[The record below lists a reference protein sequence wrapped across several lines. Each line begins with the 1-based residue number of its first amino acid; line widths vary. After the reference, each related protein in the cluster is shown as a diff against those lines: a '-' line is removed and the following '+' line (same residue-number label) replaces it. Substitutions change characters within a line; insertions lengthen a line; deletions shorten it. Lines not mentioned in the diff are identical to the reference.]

1 MLNKLFTLLVIL
13 MTAFVA
19 QAQTARVQVI
29 HNSPDPTVDVYA
41 GTTLLLDNFAFRTA
55 SAFGDVPAGIP
66 IPIGIA
72 PASSTSSLDAIFT
85 ETVTF
90 QSGSTYVVT
99 ASGVVFNAT
108 TPFGLIANANGRE
121 VATNPTKVDVAVL
134 HGAPDAPA
142 VDVVVRTGS
151 KIVSNLSYGSFTP
164 YLSLNPGEYF
174 LDVKP
179 AGSAAIV
186 QTYKADLSG
195 LAGKAV
201 YVFAS
206 GFLTAGA
213 GAPFGLFAALADGTV
228 IELPATPIAR
238 VQVIHNSPTPTVDV
252 YANGAILLN
261 DFEFRKATSFIY
273 LAAGVNINLA
283 IAADTSTSAASAIAT
298 YNVNLTNGKTY
309 IVTATGVVGSATAP
323 FGLNIND
330 TAREQSVLPT
340 KVDFAVLHGSPD
352 APAVDVSLYDSTQNL
367 VSNLAFNAFSGY
379 LSVDPG
385 VYYLDVKLA
394 GTSTKVGTFKAD
406 LSGLAGQAIYVMA
419 SGFATPNTPPSLG
432 LFAVLNNGTVVELPA
447 GTPPVVQTARLQ
459 VIHNSPNPTVDVYV
473 NGDLLL
479 NDFVYRTATPF
490 ITVPAG
496 VVLNIGIAPATSTS
510 VNDVIANFPA
520 TLDANGT
527 YIVTASGILGST
539 TTPFTL
545 NVNATAKETASTPS
559 KVDISVLHG
568 SPDAPNVDV
577 DEVFTGNVISNLAY
591 GAFTPYLSLD
601 PAIYDFAIRPAGST
615 SVVATYR
622 ANLSGLAGKSAYV
635 VASGIL
641 FNTATPFGL
650 LAILADGTV
659 IELPVTPTARVQ
671 VIHNS
676 PSPTVDIYA
685 GNTLLLN
692 DFAFRTATPFVNI
705 PAGRGFNIG
714 VALGTSTSAADAIA
728 SFPVALDANKKYTIF
743 AAGIVGSTTTPFDLY
758 VYDDALEA
766 SPATAIVSFSAFH
779 GAPGAPAVDIVER
792 TAGPLVQDLAFG
804 ENSPYLNVPA
814 ALYVLDV
821 KVAGT
826 APIVATYN
834 ADLSLL
840 GGNAIRVFA
849 SGILGGTPAFGLYAA
864 LVDGTVVALP
874 LGTPPVAQTA
884 RLQVIHNSPNPTVD
898 VYVNGDLL
906 LNDFVY
912 RTATPFITV
921 PAGVVLNIGIAPA
934 NSTSVNDVLAN
945 FPATLD
951 ANGTYIVTASGILGS
966 TTTPFTLNVNATARE
981 IGSNT
986 AKVDISVL
994 HGSPNAPNVD
1004 VDEVFTGNVISN
1016 LAYGAFTPYLS
1027 LDPAIYDFAI
1037 RQAGNPAV
1045 VATFRANLS
1054 GLAGKS
1060 AYVLASGLVGST
1072 TNPFGLLAVLADGTV
1087 LTLPITPT
1095 TRVQVIHNSPSP
1107 TVDVYA
1113 GNTRLLNDFAFR
1125 TATPFVDVPAGRPF
1139 NLGVAPGTSAS
1150 VADVIAS
1157 YPVNLDAAKKYTI
1170 IAAGIVGNASTPF
1183 NLYVYD
1189 DALEASPSGT
1199 VSFSAFHGAP
1209 GAPAVDVVE
1218 RLGGPIVENLAFGE
1232 NTPYLNVAPIT
1243 YVLDVKVAG
1252 TEPIVATYIANL
1264 EALDGAAV
1272 RIFASG
1278 ILGGTPAFGLYAA
1291 LANGTV
1297 VALPSQAVARV
1308 QVIHNSP
1315 EPVVDVYL
1323 DGEIIIND
1331 FEFRQ
1336 ATPFVYLPA
1345 GAEITLGVA
1354 PGNSQGPSDII
1365 ANFPVT
1371 LENGKSYVVAAS
1383 GIVGN
1388 ATTPFTLI
1396 VSDKGRESAADQ
1408 TKLELAILHGA
1419 TDAPPVDLVPFGSTT
1434 PLLSDLTYGDFTD
1447 YVALDAGEIIL
1458 DVQASANQNIL
1469 AGTYGADFSGLE
1481 GFSGVVFAS
1490 GLLNGQPG
1498 FSLFLATPDG
1508 FVIELPSFSR
1518 AQVIHNSPSPTV
1530 DVYLDTTNIIND
1542 FGFRDATG
1550 FGLLPSGTTFELG
1563 IAPENST
1570 SSDDAIYTLPVTGL
1584 KTGKTYIIVAAGVV
1598 GNATTPFQLYVN
1610 ENGRF
1615 RANDPT
1621 TVDIELFHG
1630 APDAPEVDITLP
1642 NGTPIFDNV
1651 QFGEFTPYISVPPAQ
1666 YILNVTPA
1674 NNNGQVIAS
1683 YVANI
1688 APIAGEAITVFA
1700 SGYLAPAAGAPGFAP
1715 WVALADG
1722 TTFPLPLFVN
1732 TNELDDKLSQLQ
1744 LAPNPTS
1751 DILSVKF
1758 NLSAS
1763 EDLRFRVQDMT
1774 GRLMMEGDWGT
1785 VNSGVYS
1792 EQLEVS
1798 GLSSGMY
1805 ILEIVSDAGQQV
1817 VRFAV
1822 QR

>member
-19 QAQTARVQVI
+19 QAQTARVQII

-66 IPIGIA
+66 IPIGVA
-72 PASSTSSLDAIFT
+72 PASSTSSLEAIFT
-85 ETVTF
+85 DTVTF
-90 QSGSTYVVT
+90 ESGKTYVVT

-108 TPFGLIANANGRE
+108 TPFNLIADANGRE
-121 VATNPTKVDVAVL
+121 AATNPTKVDVAVL

-186 QTYKADLSG
+186 QTYKVDLSG
-195 LAGKAV
+195 FAGQAV

-206 GFLTAGA
+206 GFLTAGV

-228 IELPATPIAR
+228 IELSATPIAR
-238 VQVIHNSPTPTVDV
+238 VQVIHNSPSPTVDV

-273 LAAGVNINLA
+273 LAAGVDINLA
-283 IAADTSTSAASAIAT
+283 IAADTSTSAASAFIT
-298 YNVNLTNGKTY
+298 SNVNLTNGKTY
-309 IVTATGVVGSATAP
+309 IVTATGVAGSATAP

-330 TAREQSVLPT
+330 NAREQSVLPT

-352 APAVDVSLYDSTQNL
+352 APAVDISLYNETLNL
-367 VSNLAFNAFSGY
+367 VDSLAFNSFSGY

-394 GTSTKVGTFKAD
+394 GTSTKVGTFIAD
-406 LSGLAGQAIYVMA
+406 LSGLAGKAAYVMA

-432 LFAVLNNGTVVELPA
+432 LFAVLQNGDVVELPA
-447 GTPPVVQTARLQ
+447 GTPPSPTARLQ

-479 NDFVYRTATPF
+479 NDFEYRDATPF
-490 ITVPAG
+490 ITVDAG
-496 VVLNIGIAPATSTS
+496 VVLNIGIAAANSTS
-510 VNDVIANFPA
+510 VNDTIANFPA
-520 TLDANGT
+520 TLDADGT
-527 YIVTASGILGST
+527 YIVTASGILGNT

-545 NVNATAKETASTPS
+545 NVNATASETASIPS
-559 KVDISVLHG
+559 KVDIAVLHG
-568 SPDAPNVDV
+568 SPNAPNVDI
-577 DEVFTGNVISNLAY
+577 DEVFIGNVISDLAY
-591 GAFTPYLSLD
+591 GEFTPYLSLD
-601 PAIYDFAIRPAGST
+601 PAIYDFAIRPAGSP
-615 SVVATYR
+615 SVVATFR
-622 ANLSGLAGKSAYV
+622 ADISGLAGQSAYV
-635 VASGIL
+635 LASGL
-641 FNTATPFGL
+641 LGNTTTPFGL
-650 LAILADGTV
+650 LAVLADGTV
-659 IELPVTPTARVQ
+659 IELPLTPTARVQ

-676 PSPTVDIYA
+676 PSPTVDVYA
-685 GNTLLLN
+685 GNTLIID
-692 DFAFRTATPFVNI
+692 DFEFRKATPFVNI
-705 PAGRGFNIG
+705 PAGRDFNIG
-714 VALGTSTSAADAIA
+714 VALGNSTSAADVIA
-728 SFPVALDANKKYTIF
+728 NFPVTLDATKKYTIF
-743 AAGIVGSTTTPFDLY
+743 AAGVVGSATAPFDLY
-758 VYDDALEA
+758 IFDDALEA
-766 SPATAIVSFSAFH
+766 SPATPIVSFSAFH
-779 GAPGAPAVDIVER
+779 GAPGAPAVDVVER
-792 TAGPLVQDLAFG
+792 TAGALVQDLAFG
-804 ENSPYLNVPA
+804 ENTDYLNVPA

-821 KVAGT
+821 KPAGVDQ
-826 APIVATYN
+826 IVATYN
-834 ADLSLL
+834 ADLSML

-864 LVDGTVVALP
+864 LVDGTVVQLP
-874 LGTPPVAQTA
+874 LGTPPVAETA

-898 VYVNGDLL
+898 VYINGALQ
-906 LNDFVY
+906 LNDFTY
-912 RTATPFITV
+912 RSATPFITV
-921 PAGVVLNIGIAPA
+921 DAGVVLNIGIAAA
-934 NSTSVNDVLAN
+934 NSTSVNDTIAN
-945 FPATLD
+945 FPAILD
-951 ANGTYIVTASGILGS
+951 ANGTYIVTASGVLGN

-981 IGSNT
+981 T
-986 AKVDISVL
+986 ASTPSKVDIAVL

-1004 VDEVFTGNVISN
+1004 VDEVFTGNVISD

-1037 RQAGNPAV
+1037 RPAGNPAV

-1054 GLAGKS
+1054 GLAGQS
-1060 AYVLASGLVGST
+1060 AYVLASGLVGSL

-1139 NLGVAPGTSAS
+1139 SLGIALGTSGS
-1150 VADVIAS
+1150 VADTIVS
-1157 YPVNLDAAKKYTI
+1157 YAVNLDAAKSYTI
-1170 IAAGIVGNASTPF
+1170 IAAGIVGNAANPF

-1189 DALEASPSGT
+1189 DALEAAPVGT

-1209 GAPAVDVVE
+1209 GAPAVDIVE

-1232 NTPYLNVAPIT
+1232 NTPYLNVPPIT
-1243 YVLDVKVAG
+1243 YVLDVKAAG
-1252 TEPIVATYIANL
+1252 TDPIVATYIANL
-1264 EALDGAAV
+1264 SALSGEAI

-1291 LANGTV
+1291 LADGTV
-1297 VALPSQAVARV
+1297 VPLPSQGLARV

-1323 DGEIIIND
+1323 DGEILIED

-1345 GAEITLGVA
+1345 GAEINLGIA
-1354 PGNSQGPSDII
+1354 AGNSQSATDTLV
-1365 ANFPVT
+1365 NFPVT
-1371 LENGKSYVVAAS
+1371 LENGKSYIVAAS

-1396 VSDKGRESAADQ
+1396 VNAQGRETAADQ

-1419 TDAPPVDLVPFGSTT
+1419 TDAPPVDLVPVGSTT
-1434 PLLSDLTYGDFTD
+1434 PLLTDLAYGDFTN
-1447 YVALDAGEIIL
+1447 YVALDAGEIIF
-1458 DVQASANQNIL
+1458 DVQASANPSIL
-1469 AGTYGADFSGLE
+1469 AGTYGADFAGLE

-1508 FVIELPSFSR
+1508 FVIEIPSYSR
-1518 AQVIHNSPSPTV
+1518 VQVIHNSPSPTV

-1542 FGFRDATG
+1542 FSFRDATG
-1550 FGLLPSGTTFELG
+1550 FGLLPSETAFELG
-1563 IAPENST
+1563 VAPENST
-1570 SSDDAIYTLPVTGL
+1570 NADEAIYTLAVPGL
-1584 KTGKTYIIVAAGVV
+1584 RTGKTYVIVAAGVV
-1598 GNATTPFQLYVN
+1598 GNAATPFKLYVN
-1610 ENGRF
+1610 ESGRF
-1615 RANDPT
+1615 RANDPA
-1621 TVDIELFHG
+1621 TVDIALFHG

-1642 NGTPIFDNV
+1642 NGTPVFDNV
-1651 QFGEFTPYISVPPAQ
+1651 QFGEFMPYISVPPAQ
-1666 YILNVTPA
+1666 YILSVTPA
-1674 NNNGQVIAS
+1674 NDNSNIIAS

-1763 EDLRFRVQDMT
+1763 EDLRYRVQDMT
-1774 GRLMMEGDWGT
+1774 GRLVMEGDWGT
-1785 VNSGVYS
+1785 VSSGTYF

-1798 GLSSGMY
+1798 SLSSGMY
-1805 ILEIVSDAGQQV
+1805 MLEIVSDAGQQV